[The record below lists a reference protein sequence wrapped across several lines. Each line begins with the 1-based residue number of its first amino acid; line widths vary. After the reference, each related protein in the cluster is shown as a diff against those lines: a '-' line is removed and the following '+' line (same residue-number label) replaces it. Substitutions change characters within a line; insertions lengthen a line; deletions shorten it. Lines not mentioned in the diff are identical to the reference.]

1 MKRIMLLLLVLLTAF
16 SVSSCSVIKDI
27 MGEEKY
33 EKLSGKLSAA
43 WEKVGKDT
51 LAEITD
57 EAWREFGF
65 GRSIDWPK
73 DGIASSLPK
82 FRDGKVEVSYSAES
96 GGYIKLKSV
105 SDRDLDEYI
114 SRLEELGYRKT
125 VQTDPFNVLLT
136 FDGTYVGFIKTDS
149 SKCSMVYADS
159 FAGINEIVSMT
170 EVK

>member
-1 MKRIMLLLLVLLTAF
+1 MRRIMLLLLVLLVVF
-16 SVSSCSVIKDI
+16 SAGGCSVIKDI

-43 WEKVGKDT
+43 WEKVGRDT
-51 LAEITD
+51 LAELTD

-65 GRSIDWPK
+65 GRSIDWPE
-73 DGIASSLPK
+73 DSIASSLPK
-82 FRDGKVEVSYSAES
+82 FRDGKVEVSYSAEN
-96 GGYIKLKSV
+96 GGYIKLKGV
-105 SDRDLDEYI
+105 SDSELDEYI
-114 SRLEELGYRKT
+114 ARLEELGYRKT

-136 FDGTYVGFIKTDS
+136 FDGTYVGFIKTDT
-149 SKCSMVYADS
+149 SKCSMVYAGS